1 MRFVR
6 IAPWS
11 SCGRRRQ
18 MPGVD
23 RSERMRCPRTA
34 LSVRVDAKRAIQ
46 LDGVEL
52 REEVFPR
59 AIINT
64 QRVEKEEG

>member
-1 MRFVR
+1 
-6 IAPWS
+6 
-11 SCGRRRQ
+11 
-18 MPGVD
+18 MPDVD
-23 RSERMRCPRTA
+23 RSERMRCPRMA
-34 LSVRVDAKRAIQ
+34 LPVRVGVPRDIQ
-46 LDGVEL
+46 VDGVEL